1 MTSPKTRVEPV
12 QKQLRGEILAGRL
25 QPGSKLLLA
34 ELAERFGISVGVMRE
49 ALIRLTTEGLVTA
62 EPQLGFRVVSVS
74 EEDLREL
81 IEARLLI
88 ECDVFRSA
96 IEHGSVEWEVEVIT
110 AYHRMHRVELD
121 PDGNR
126 NEEAWVAAHRE
137 FHRALLSG
145 CPNRRLVSVAMSLRD
160 AAELYRSTGVSA
172 MTEDQLRRRDE
183 EHLAL
188 RNAAVER
195 DAENGP
201 RLLGEHLLLTARFI
215 QMN

>member
-12 QKQLRGEILAGRL
+12 QTQLRGEILAGRL

>member
-1 MTSPKTRVEPV
+1 M
-12 QKQLRGEILAGRL
+12 RGEILAGRL